1 MEYSGRGSPFHSLGV
16 AQTRTA
22 IGAAISTFRTIL
34 KPSVARPLRKKLVAS
49 TMNRSNTQRESP
61 VPSTLSTIFFFVGIF
76 SYLAVRTAFKLRL
89 ASTAKSVS
97 KATLADMSLVV
108 FVGLSQVG
116 IPLLVVA
123 SPAFSWANYQLPAFS
138 LWLGTALMV
147 VGVWL
152 FWRSHTDLGKNWS
165 VTLELA
171 QDHQLVTQG
180 VYSTIRHP
188 MYASFFLMALAQA
201 ALLPNWLS
209 GWSAL
214 VAVSVLYLVR
224 KPHEEAMMLSH
235 FGREY
240 KAYMLKSGGIL
251 PHLYGKRDA

>member
-1 MEYSGRGSPFHSLGV
+1 MAKE
-16 AQTRTA
+16 A
-22 IGAAISTFRTIL
+22 
-34 KPSVARPLRKKLVAS
+34 LRS
-49 TMNRSNTQRESP
+49 YDEQIHTQRESP
-61 VPSTLSTIFFFVGIF
+61 VPSTLSTIILFVGIF
-76 SYLAVRTAFKLRL
+76 SYLAIRTAFKLRL
-89 ASTAKSVS
+89 ASSAKSVS
-97 KATLADMSLVV
+97 KATPADMSLVV

-116 IPLLVVA
+116 VPLLVVA
-123 SPAFSWANYQLPAFS
+123 LPAFSWANYKLPAFS
-138 LWLGTALMV
+138 LWLGPALMV
-147 VGVWL
+147 AGVWL
-152 FWRSHTDLGKNWS
+152 FWRSHADLGKNWS

-235 FGREY
+235 FGQEY